1 MKNLT
6 KLLLASVVSASA
18 LMASSAVTAVKVDA
32 NLDKVTY
39 NSAIWSKAKTSKVM
53 LYPQTTIKFNDK
65 TANTLNEDAKAIEA
79 KVAALYNGSK
89 VAFMITWP
97 DGTKSIQNSDKTDTY
112 SDGFAIQFA
121 EDFSDPKKLPYI
133 GMGSDGRPVVIHLQ
147 KEAFGI
153 YEPNGEG
160 MVGYQVNPNQ
170 TDLFGKDLEKF
181 EARVKSI
188 ASNDYEKN
196 FVSEG
201 FRSMTEIK
209 DDTSKSYSRI
219 GYANKAWTGTLSRPL
234 KDEYVSLNAGAF
246 PVAFAVWDGE
256 KMGRNGLKHLS
267 SWVAVVLESSA
278 SKGPLVSALHDKV
291 SGDAS
296 KGKEVV
302 ANNGCVGCHQI
313 EATDAPNLMGP
324 SLSNI
329 GGYST
334 SDYLRESIVDP
345 SAVVVPGYNRNA
357 HSNYM
362 WYTEADGKRVST
374 MTDYSW
380 LEKADLEDMVAYL
393 KTLKAEAK

>member
-1 MKNLT
+1 MKKLT

-18 LMASSAVTAVKVDA
+18 LMASSAVTAVKVEA
-32 NLDKVTY
+32 NLDKVSYT
-39 NSAIWSKAKTSKVM
+39 SAIWNKAKTSKVM
-53 LYPQTTIKFNDK
+53 LYPQTTIEFNDK
-65 TANTLNEDAKAIEA
+65 KANALNKDSKAIEA

-89 VAFMITWP
+89 IAFMITWP
-97 DGTKSIQNSDKTDTY
+97 DGTKSIQNSNATDTY

-133 GMGSDGRPVVIHLQ
+133 GMGSDGRAVVIHLQ

-153 YEPNGEG
+153 YEPDGEG
-160 MVGYQVNPNQ
+160 MVEYQVNPNQ

-181 EARVKSI
+181 NARVKSI

-209 DDTSKSYSRI
+209 DDSSKSYSRI
-219 GYANKAWTGTLSRPL
+219 GYVNRGWKGTLSRPL
-234 KDEYVSLNAGAF
+234 KDAYVDLNAAAI

-267 SWVAVVLESSA
+267 PWIAVVLEGKSGGDA
-278 SKGPLVSALHDKV
+278 LVEALHTEVK
-291 SGDAS
+291 GDVE

-324 SLSNI
+324 SLTNI

-334 SDYLRESIVDP
+334 ADYLRESIVDP

-362 WYTEADGKRVST
+362 WYTESDGKRVST

-380 LEKADLEDMVAYL
+380 LEKADIENMIAYL